1 MINLKRMLFAALVL
15 IGGTVIACMA
25 AEIVVRATQRNAMVL
40 FPRFHSAASYG
51 PYTIRSMRPNT
62 TFTHTSMDGVWQF
75 AINEKGLRSPPG
87 RDYSKQDGVVRV
99 VCVGDS
105 HTAGFEVGQRKTY
118 ASVIERHLS
127 AKGIS
132 AEVINAGISGF
143 GTAEAL
149 VYIENEAV
157 NYQPDAIVLGFFAN
171 DYDDN
176 LKSDLFRVV
185 GTELVTNK
193 TVHIPGVRILESINQ
208 FGLIRWLS
216 QRSYAYSFVFN
227 AVWDMKKRA
236 LLTDAE
242 RTTQTERAIPE
253 ADADKLLE
261 GHKGALAKALLARID
276 DFCASNKIQFI
287 VLDIPQLDLET
298 QQLARSLKQDSL
310 PNNFKGRYI
319 DSVAALSDL
328 RGVADIFVPNGQRHI
343 NETTHLL
350 LGVETSKA
358 ILESIHQRAA
368 IR

>member
-1 MINLKRMLFAALVL
+1 MMLCGVL
-15 IGGTVIACMA
+15 IACIA
-25 AEIVVRATQRNAMVL
+25 AELIVRATQRNTMVL

-87 RDYSKQDGVVRV
+87 RDYSKQDGVLRV

-105 HTAGFEVGQRKTY
+105 HTAGFEVDQRKTY
-118 ASVIERHLS
+118 ASVIELHLS

-143 GTAEAL
+143 GTGEAL

-193 TVHIPGVRILESINQ
+193 TVHIPGVQILDRINQ

-216 QRSYAYSFVFN
+216 QHSYAYSFVFN

-236 LLTDAE
+236 LLTEAE

-253 ADADKLLE
+253 AGADELLGE
-261 GHKGALAKALLARID
+261 HKSALAKALLARID

-287 VLDIPQLDLET
+287 ILDIPQLDLET

-310 PNNFKGRYI
+310 PNNFKGHYI

-328 RGVADIFVPNGQRHI
+328 QGVADIFVPNGQRHI

-350 LGVETSKA
+350 LGIETSRA
-358 ILESIHQRAA
+358 ILESINQRAA
-368 IR
+368 MR